1 MDYNLD
7 KIKNRL
13 ESLKQTS
20 KPKQTEKKDYTLV
33 YWKPKA
39 EGKYQIRFLKSNL
52 SIFKHREELIQ
63 PFQEVLVHYGIG
75 KYPIVSLINYW
86 AVYDKDNKQIS
97 DTTWANKDDAI
108 KFAKTIPDATV
119 GPAKDP
125 IVEFCSKLR
134 DKNKFDAE
142 NWRLAKQL
150 DPKLRVFAPIIVR
163 GEEEKGVRLFEF
175 SKTIYEELLNIYQ
188 DEDYGNYIDIAE
200 GFDFVVNASKVQDRP
215 GFALS
220 LRPKPRQTP
229 LSEDASQIQ
238 TWLDNQPNLLE
249 EKYKYTYDKLKEELQ
264 NFISG
269 GEEKEDD
276 IISEPAVGFEDGS
289 PAKEEKKFTL
299 STQGT
304 PKKAKSEEFDSLFED
319 DLPF

>member
-1 MDYNLD
+1 MDLN
-7 KIKNRL
+7 KIKSRL
-13 ESLKQTS
+13 DNLNQAS

-39 EGKYQIRFLKSNL
+39 EGKYQIRFVPSKIN
-52 SIFKHREELIQ
+52 KDN
-63 PFQEVLVHYGIG
+63 PFQEIFMHYGVG
-75 KYPIVSLINYW
+75 KYPIVALTNW
-86 AVYDKDNKQIS
+86 GED
-97 DTTWANKDDAI
+97 
-108 KFAKTIPDATV
+108 
-119 GPAKDP
+119 DP
-125 IVEFCSKLR
+125 IVDFTKKLR
-134 DKNKFDAE
+134 KSSESE

-150 DPKLRVFAPIIVR
+150 DPKMRVFAPVIVR
-163 GEEEKGVRLFEF
+163 GEENKGVRLFEF
-175 SKTIYEELLNIYQ
+175 SKTIYMELLSIAD
-188 DEDYGNYIDIAE
+188 DEDYGDFTDVAQ

-220 LRPKPRQTP
+220 LRPKPKQSQ
-229 LSEDASQIQ
+229 LSSDASQIQ
-238 TWLDNQPNLLE
+238 TWLDNQPILLE
-249 EKYKYTYDKLKEELQ
+249 ERYKYTYDKLKEELQ

-276 IISEPAVGFEDGS
+276 IISEPASGFEGDS
-289 PAKEEKKFTL
+289 QPKEDKKFTL

>member
-1 MDYNLD
+1 MDLN
-7 KIKNRL
+7 KIKSRL
-13 ESLKQTS
+13 NNLNQAA
-20 KPKQTEKKDYTLV
+20 KPKQTEKKDYTLI

-39 EGKYQIRFLKSNL
+39 EGKYQIRFVPSKIN
-52 SIFKHREELIQ
+52 KDN
-63 PFQEVLVHYGIG
+63 PFQEVFMHYGVG
-75 KYPIVSLINYW
+75 KYPIVALTNW
-86 AVYDKDNKQIS
+86 GED
-97 DTTWANKDDAI
+97 
-108 KFAKTIPDATV
+108 
-119 GPAKDP
+119 DP
-125 IVEFCSKLR
+125 IVDFTKKLR
-134 DKNKFDAE
+134 KSSESE

-150 DPKLRVFAPIIVR
+150 DPKMRVFAPVIVR

-175 SKTIYEELLNIYQ
+175 SKTIYMELLSIAD
-188 DEDYGNYIDIAE
+188 DEDYGDFTDVAE

-220 LRPKPRQTP
+220 LRPKPKQTP
-229 LSEDASQIQ
+229 LSSDASQIT
-238 TWLDNQPNLLE
+238 TWLENQPILLE
-249 EKYKYTYDKLKEELQ
+249 ERYKYTYDKLKEELQ

-276 IISEPAVGFEDGS
+276 IISEPASGFEGDS
-289 PAKEEKKFTL
+289 QPKEEKKFTL

>member
-1 MDYNLD
+1 MDLN
-7 KIKNRL
+7 KIKSRL
-13 ESLKQTS
+13 DNLNQAS

-39 EGKYQIRFLKSNL
+39 EGKYQIRFVPSKIN
-52 SIFKHREELIQ
+52 KDN
-63 PFQEVLVHYGIG
+63 PFQEIFMHYGVG
-75 KYPIVSLINYW
+75 KYPIVALTNW
-86 AVYDKDNKQIS
+86 GED
-97 DTTWANKDDAI
+97 
-108 KFAKTIPDATV
+108 
-119 GPAKDP
+119 DP
-125 IVEFCSKLR
+125 IVDFTKKLR
-134 DKNKFDAE
+134 KSSESE

-150 DPKLRVFAPIIVR
+150 DPKMRVFAPVIVR
-163 GEEEKGVRLFEF
+163 GEEDKGVRLFEF
-175 SKTIYEELLNIYQ
+175 SKTIYMELLSIAD
-188 DEDYGNYIDIAE
+188 DEDYGDFTDVAQ

-220 LRPKPRQTP
+220 LRPKPKQSQ
-229 LSEDASQIQ
+229 LSSDASQIQ
-238 TWLDNQPNLLE
+238 TWLDNQPILLE
-249 EKYKYTYDKLKEELQ
+249 ERYKYTYEKLKEELQ

-276 IISEPAVGFEDGS
+276 IISEPASGFEGDS
-289 PAKEEKKFTL
+289 QPKEEKKFTL

>member
-1 MDYNLD
+1 MDLN
-7 KIKNRL
+7 KIKSRL
-13 ESLKQTS
+13 DNLNQAS

-39 EGKYQIRFLKSNL
+39 EGKYQIRFVPSKIN
-52 SIFKHREELIQ
+52 KDN
-63 PFQEVLVHYGIG
+63 PFQEIFMHYGVG
-75 KYPIVSLINYW
+75 KYPIVALTNW
-86 AVYDKDNKQIS
+86 GED
-97 DTTWANKDDAI
+97 
-108 KFAKTIPDATV
+108 
-119 GPAKDP
+119 DP
-125 IVEFCSKLR
+125 IVEFSKKLR
-134 DKNKFDAE
+134 KSSESE

-150 DPKLRVFAPIIVR
+150 DPKMRVFAPVIVR
-163 GEEEKGVRLFEF
+163 GEEDKGVRLFEF
-175 SKTIYEELLNIYQ
+175 SKTIYMELLSIAD
-188 DEDYGNYIDIAE
+188 DEDYGDFTDVAE
-200 GFDFVVNASKVQDRP
+200 GFDFVVNASKVQDRS

-220 LRPKPRQTP
+220 LRPKPKQSQ
-229 LSEDASQIQ
+229 LSSDASQIQ
-238 TWLDNQPNLLE
+238 TWLDNQPILLE
-249 EKYKYTYDKLKEELQ
+249 ERYKYTYDKLKEELQ

-276 IISEPAVGFEDGS
+276 IISEPASDFEDDS

>member
-1 MDYNLD
+1 MDLN
-7 KIKNRL
+7 KIKSRL
-13 ESLKQTS
+13 DNLNQAS

-39 EGKYQIRFLKSNL
+39 EGKYQIRFVPSKIN
-52 SIFKHREELIQ
+52 KDN
-63 PFQEVLVHYGIG
+63 PFQEVFMHYGVG
-75 KYPIVSLINYW
+75 KYPIVALTNW
-86 AVYDKDNKQIS
+86 GED
-97 DTTWANKDDAI
+97 
-108 KFAKTIPDATV
+108 
-119 GPAKDP
+119 DP
-125 IVEFCSKLR
+125 IVDFTKKLR
-134 DKNKFDAE
+134 KSSESE

-150 DPKLRVFAPIIVR
+150 DPKMRVFAPVIVR
-163 GEEEKGVRLFEF
+163 GEEDKGVRLFEF
-175 SKTIYEELLNIYQ
+175 SKTIYMELLSIAD
-188 DEDYGNYIDIAE
+188 DEDYGDFTDVAE

-220 LRPKPRQTP
+220 LRPKPKQTP
-229 LSEDASQIQ
+229 LSSDASQIT
-238 TWLDNQPNLLE
+238 TWLENQPILLE
-249 EKYKYTYDKLKEELQ
+249 ERYKYTYDKLKEELQ

-276 IISEPAVGFEDGS
+276 IISEPASGFEGDS
-289 PAKEEKKFTL
+289 QPKEEKKFTL

>member
-1 MDYNLD
+1 MDLN
-7 KIKNRL
+7 KIKSRL
-13 ESLKQTS
+13 DNLNQAS

-39 EGKYQIRFLKSNL
+39 EGKYQIRFVPSKIN
-52 SIFKHREELIQ
+52 KDN
-63 PFQEVLVHYGIG
+63 PFQEIFMHYGVG
-75 KYPIVSLINYW
+75 KYPIVALTNW
-86 AVYDKDNKQIS
+86 GED
-97 DTTWANKDDAI
+97 
-108 KFAKTIPDATV
+108 
-119 GPAKDP
+119 DP
-125 IVEFCSKLR
+125 IVEFSKKLR
-134 DKNKFDAE
+134 KSSESE

-150 DPKLRVFAPIIVR
+150 DPKMRVFAPVIVR
-163 GEEEKGVRLFEF
+163 GEEDKGVRLFEF
-175 SKTIYEELLNIYQ
+175 SKTIYMELLSIAD
-188 DEDYGNYIDIAE
+188 DEDYGDFTDVAE

-220 LRPKPRQTP
+220 LRPKPKQTP
-229 LSEDASQIQ
+229 LSSDASQIT
-238 TWLDNQPNLLE
+238 TWLENQPILLE
-249 EKYKYTYDKLKEELQ
+249 ERYKYTYDKLKEELQ

-276 IISEPAVGFEDGS
+276 IISEPASGFEDDS

>member
-1 MDYNLD
+1 MDLN

-13 ESLKQTS
+13 DNLNQAS

-39 EGKYQIRFLKSNL
+39 EGKYQIRFVPSKIN
-52 SIFKHREELIQ
+52 KDN
-63 PFQEVLVHYGIG
+63 PFQEIFMHYGVG
-75 KYPIVSLINYW
+75 KYPIVALTNW
-86 AVYDKDNKQIS
+86 GED
-97 DTTWANKDDAI
+97 
-108 KFAKTIPDATV
+108 
-119 GPAKDP
+119 DP
-125 IVEFCSKLR
+125 IVEFSKKLR
-134 DKNKFDAE
+134 KSSESE

-150 DPKLRVFAPIIVR
+150 DPKMRVFAPVIVR
-163 GEEEKGVRLFEF
+163 GEEDKGVRLFEF
-175 SKTIYEELLNIYQ
+175 SKTIYMELLSIAD
-188 DEDYGNYIDIAE
+188 DEDYGDFTDVAE

-220 LRPKPRQTP
+220 LRPKPKQTP
-229 LSEDASQIQ
+229 LSEDASQIT
-238 TWLDNQPNLLE
+238 TWLENQPILLE
-249 EKYKYTYDKLKEELQ
+249 ERYKYTYDKLKEELQ

-276 IISEPAVGFEDGS
+276 IISEPAVGFES
-289 PAKEEKKFTL
+289 ETPAKEEKKFTL